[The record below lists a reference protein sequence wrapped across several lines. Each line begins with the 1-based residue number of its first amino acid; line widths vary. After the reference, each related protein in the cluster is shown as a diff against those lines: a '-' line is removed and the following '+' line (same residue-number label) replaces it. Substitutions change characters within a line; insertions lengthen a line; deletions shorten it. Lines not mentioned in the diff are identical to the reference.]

1 MNLIDKDALVAEV
14 DRLIERAKAERVLY
28 PKTILSAKNLLL
40 LEDYDSL
47 KNFIN
52 TLEVKDPYEQIVQY
66 DSIKAGIQAHAETYS
81 FNIESE
87 LFNQL
92 TEEQQKLWRKEIEQ
106 ACISGGEA
114 GVELARDI
122 RYKENL
128 EVKEVDL
135 EKEVANWWSEYYG
148 DIKKDY
154 TFERYTGHY
163 MENSTIISL
172 AKHFFELG
180 MQQSKN
186 DSKHERTERR

>member
-148 DIKKDY
+148 DIKKNY
-154 TFERYTGHY
+154 TFERYIGHY
-163 MENSTIISL
+163 MENSTTISL
-172 AKHFFELG
+172 AKHFFALG
-180 MQQSKN
+180 MQQSKTL
-186 DSKHERTERR
+186 ET